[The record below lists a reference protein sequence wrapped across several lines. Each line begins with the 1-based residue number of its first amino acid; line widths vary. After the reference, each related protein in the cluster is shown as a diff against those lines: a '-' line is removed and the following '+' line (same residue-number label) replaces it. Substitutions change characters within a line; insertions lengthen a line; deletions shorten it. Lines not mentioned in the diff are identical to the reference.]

1 MRKTQPQTV
10 ALACHPSS
18 PSSAVR
24 GLTAS
29 ARIGGAGKLA
39 VRFVLDA
46 EMAQVVLP
54 PLRPSVR
61 TDELWRHTCFEVFV
75 GLPDSEAYCELNFSP
90 STEWAM
96 YGFVAYRRGMT
107 PLEVRRPPRVA
118 VRPMGRGLTK
128 ITSYGELGM
137 AISPSWSFDGG
148 KIAFTL
154 IGSRSHYLGI
164 WSGGG
169 KPAVHTMPCTS
180 VVSPHFLPNGQIAV
194 ALNLRSESAICHFSP
209 ARRMVSSSCSMSQGF
224 MT

>member
-18 PSSAVR
+18 PSSAVS

-46 EMAQVVLP
+46 DMAQVVLP

-118 VRPMGRGLTK
+118 VRPMGRGLVLEAVT
-128 ITSYGELGM
+128 YLAELPMPQPGSPLRAGVA
-137 AISPSWSFDGG
+137 AIVEEKDGRLTYWALTHPSALPDFHHRL
-148 KIAFTL
+148 AFVLQVGTQ
-154 IGSRSHYLGI
+154 
-164 WSGGG
+164 
-169 KPAVHTMPCTS
+169 PAGTTD
-180 VVSPHFLPNGQIAV
+180 LLREAV
-194 ALNLRSESAICHFSP
+194 RNP
-209 ARRMVSSSCSMSQGF
+209 AS
-224 MT
+224 

>member
-96 YGFVAYRRGMT
+96 YGFVGYRRGMT
-107 PLEVRRPPRVA
+107 PIEVRRPPRVA
-118 VRPMGRGLTK
+118 VRPTSRGVVLEAITHLAELPMPQPGSALRAGAAAVIEETDGRLTYWAL
-128 ITSYGELGM
+128 THPSALPDFHHRLG
-137 AISPSWSFDGG
+137 FVLQVG
-148 KIAFTL
+148 KQPTGTTDLLRAAVRNP
-154 IGSRSHYLGI
+154 GS
-164 WSGGG
+164 
-169 KPAVHTMPCTS
+169 
-180 VVSPHFLPNGQIAV
+180 
-194 ALNLRSESAICHFSP
+194 
-209 ARRMVSSSCSMSQGF
+209 
-224 MT
+224 

>member
-1 MRKTQPQTV
+1 M
-10 ALACHPSS
+10 
-18 PSSAVR
+18 R

-29 ARIGGAGKLA
+29 ARIGGSGKLA

-118 VRPMGRGLTK
+118 VRPMGRGLVLEAVTHLA
-128 ITSYGELGM
+128 ELPMPLPGSPLRAGAA
-137 AISPSWSFDGG
+137 AIIEEKDGRLTYWALTHPSALPDFHH
-148 KIAFTL
+148 
-154 IGSRSHYLGI
+154 RLGFVLQV
-164 WSGGG
+164 GTQ
-169 KPAVHTMPCTS
+169 PAGTTD
-180 VVSPHFLPNGQIAV
+180 LLREAV
-194 ALNLRSESAICHFSP
+194 RNP
-209 ARRMVSSSCSMSQGF
+209 A
-224 MT
+224 